1 MTGAVDMTTRFG
13 SLTLKNP
20 ILTASGT
27 FGYAIELAHLTDLS
41 KLGGIATKGISPRPR
56 FGNPTPR
63 MCETASGMIN
73 SIGLENVGVQGFR
86 EVKAPAL
93 AKIDTCV
100 VVNFFGETFDEYV
113 ECAAGLDVVAREVG
127 GVHALEMN
135 ISCPNI
141 KKGGVEFGTV
151 PSVAADLVRAC
162 KAVTGLPM
170 WVKLTPN
177 ITDIVALAR
186 AIVDAGADG
195 LSIINTITAMGV
207 NVRTRRP
214 RIATVFGGLSG
225 PAIKPIALRMVYQVA
240 RQKLGVPIC
249 GIGGIR
255 TAEDAAEFLIAG
267 ATCVQVG
274 TESFA
279 DPNCGARL
287 VDELAALAAELGV
300 SKIADLVGT
309 LETSFEPISP
319 VDRR

>member
-1 MTGAVDMTTRFG
+1 MSGVDMTTRFG
-13 SLTLKNP
+13 ALTLKNP

-27 FGYAIELAHLTDLS
+27 FGYAVELAHLTELS
-41 KLGGIATKGISPRPR
+41 RLGGVATKGISPKPR

-73 SIGLENVGVQGFR
+73 SIGLENVGVAGYR
-86 EVKAPAL
+86 EVKAPLL
-93 AKIDTCV
+93 AKVDTCV

-113 ECAAGLDVVAREVG
+113 ECAAGLDAVAREVG

-141 KKGGVEFGTV
+141 KKGGQEFGTQ
-151 PSVAADLVRAC
+151 PQVARDLVRAC
-162 KAVTGLPM
+162 RAATTLPL

-177 ITDIVALAR
+177 ITDIVALA
-186 AIVDAGADG
+186 AAVVEGGADG
-195 LSIINTITAMGV
+195 LSVINTITAMGV
-207 NVRTRRP
+207 DIRTRRP

-240 RQKLGVPIC
+240 RAKLGVPIC

-255 TAEDAAEFLIAG
+255 TAEDCAEFLVAG
-267 ATCVQVG
+267 ATAVQVG

-279 DPNCGARL
+279 DPNCAVRL
-287 VDELAALAAELGV
+287 VGELAALAADLGV
-300 SKIADLVGT
+300 TRVADLVST

-319 VDRR
+319 R